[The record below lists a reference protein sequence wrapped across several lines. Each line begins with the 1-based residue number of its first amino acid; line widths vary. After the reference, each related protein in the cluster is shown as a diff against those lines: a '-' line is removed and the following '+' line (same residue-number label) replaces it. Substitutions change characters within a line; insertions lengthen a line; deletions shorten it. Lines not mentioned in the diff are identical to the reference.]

1 MPSVSELDTLRTVE
15 EKLAELAAENGK
27 LRTER
32 DEYKKLYLQMLELCR
47 KLERGVLVNRRKI
60 LPMEDLPD
68 AISGEFFGYTEN
80 GKDSDSVSAAELVE
94 IGKREAQSPDWNKV
108 QPTFELMYH
117 EKYR

>member
-1 MPSVSELDTLRTVE
+1 MQAEFHPFLDDLI
-15 EKLAELAAENGK
+15 
-27 LRTER
+27 
-32 DEYKKLYLQMLELCR
+32 
-47 KLERGVLVNRRKI
+47 NRRKI